1 MPRRGTESGR
11 VAMLAIAIAAVVAG
25 PSVAGVQHHG
35 RTGGA
40 APSPEDRASRVL
52 KTLTLDEKLLLVR
65 GYFGAS
71 LKGAPPPLNAPPPE
85 AAHGGAGYVP
95 GVPRLGIPALQESD
109 AGLGVANGGHL
120 RPGEEAT
127 PLPSGLAQA
136 ASWNPQV
143 AYDGGAMIGAEAAA
157 KGFNV
162 LLAGGADLARDP
174 RNGRNF
180 EYAGED
186 PLLAGVMVGQAIKG
200 IQSRHVI
207 STIKHFAANDQETG
221 RMVLSADLDEK
232 SLRETDLLAF
242 EIAIETGRPGSVMC
256 AYNRIN
262 GDYACE
268 NDLLLNKV
276 LKGDWGY
283 RGWVMSDWGG
293 VHSTVKAAVSGLD
306 QESAHGFDR
315 EDYFGAALKAAVLD
329 GRVPPA
335 RLDDMA
341 RRVLRSMFAVEVSE
355 AKSGGAIDRSA
366 HADVAQRAAEEGAVL
381 LRNQDGLLPLA
392 PTLKRIAVIGGH
404 ADVGVLSGGGSSQV
418 IPFGGAALE
427 VPVKTGRAVALGAR
441 IVYHPSSPLAAIR
454 SLAPGA
460 TVTFTPGDDV
470 AAAVAAARGAEIVIV
485 FAEQWQ
491 TEFQDVAS
499 LSLPDHQDA
508 LIAAVAAANPQTV
521 VVLETGNP
529 VTMPW
534 LDKTPA
540 VLEAWYP
547 GARGGQAIAN
557 LLFGKVSPSGKLPI
571 SFPADASQ
579 LPRPVVPG
587 ADHAYSLFGAGD
599 PPFSVP
605 YVEGSAVGY
614 KWFAAQGSK
623 PLFPFGHGLSYS
635 RFAYGRLTARGGRTV
650 SATFTVRNVGARAA
664 AEVAQ
669 VYATP
674 PRGGVRRLIGWR
686 KVMLKPG
693 ETRRL
698 EVTADARLLADYDT
712 AAPGWRTQAGA
723 YRIEVG
729 ASSADTRLRG
739 AAKVESRVLKP

>member
-1 MPRRGTESGR
+1 MRGLGTGR
-11 VAMLAIAIAAVVAG
+11 GQVAMLAIAVAVAG
-25 PSVAGVQHHG
+25 PAVAAARHHQPSP
-35 RTGGA
+35 
-40 APSPEDRASRVL
+40 APSADDRASQVI
-52 KTLTLDEKLLLVR
+52 KTLSLDEKLQLVR
-65 GYFGAS
+65 GYFGAT
-71 LKGAPPPLNAPPPE
+71 LKGAPPPLNAPAPE
-85 AAHGGAGYVP
+85 GAHGGAGYVP

-120 RPGEEAT
+120 RPGDEAT
-127 PLPSGLAQA
+127 PMPSGLAQA

-186 PLLAGVMVGQAIKG
+186 PLLAGVMVGQSIKG

-207 STIKHFAANDQETG
+207 STIKHYAANDQETG
-221 RMVLSADLDEK
+221 RMVLSADLDET

-242 EIAIETGRPGSVMC
+242 ELAIETGRPGSVMC

-268 NDLLLNKV
+268 NDLLLNQV
-276 LKGDWGY
+276 LKRDWGY

-293 VHSTVKAAVSGLD
+293 VHSTVKAALSGLD
-306 QESAHGFDR
+306 QESAHSFDR
-315 EDYFGAALKAAVLD
+315 EDFFGAPLKAAVLD

-341 RRVLRSMFAVEVSE
+341 HRVLRSMFAVGVAE
-355 AKSGGAIDRSA
+355 AKSGGAIDRDA
-366 HADVAQRAAEEGAVL
+366 HAEVAQRAAEEGVVL
-381 LRNQDGLLPLA
+381 LRNEGGLLPLA
-392 PTLKRIAVIGGH
+392 PTVKRIAVIGGH
-404 ADVGVLSGGGSSQV
+404 ADAGVLSGGGSSQV

-427 VPVKTGRAVALGAR
+427 VPIKSGLAAALGAR
-441 IVYHPSSPLAAIR
+441 IIYHPSSPLAAIR
-454 SLAPGA
+454 GLAPGA
-460 TVTFTPGDDV
+460 TVTFSAGDDV
-470 AAAVAAARGAEIVIV
+470 AAAVAAARQAEVVIL

-491 TEFQDVAS
+491 TEFQDAGS
-499 LSLPDHQDA
+499 LSLPDQQDA
-508 LIAAVAAANPQTV
+508 LIAAVAAANPHTV

-534 LDKTPA
+534 LDGTPA

-557 LLFGKVSPSGKLPI
+557 VLFGKVSPSGKLPI
-571 SFPADASQ
+571 TFPASAAQ
-579 LPRPVVPG
+579 LPRPVIPG
-587 ADHAYSLFGAGD
+587 SDHSYSLFGAGD
-599 PPFSVP
+599 PAFGVP

-614 KWFAAQGSK
+614 KWFAAHGAK

-635 RFAYGRLTARGGRTV
+635 RFAYGGLSTRGGSTL
-650 SATFTVRNVGARAA
+650 SASFTVRNVGHRAA
-664 AEVAQ
+664 AEVAE

-674 PRGGVRRLIGWR
+674 PGGGLRRLIGWR
-686 KVMLKPG
+686 KVMLRPG
-693 ETRRL
+693 EVRRL
-698 EVTADARLLADYDT
+698 DVTADPRLLADYD
-712 AAPGWRTQAGA
+712 ASAPGWRTRAGA
-723 YRIEVG
+723 YRIDVG
-729 ASSADTRLRG
+729 ASSADTRLSA
-739 AAKVESRVLKP
+739 AAKVDSQILKP